1 MEMYK
6 CVNSVESESWSVLSF
21 WVSLIAQLVHPNS
34 IPGWRRSAGEGMGY
48 PLQYSW
54 ASLTLC
60 KPGILQARI
69 LEWLAFPF
77 SRGSSQPMDWTQ
89 ASCIAG
95 GFFTSWATRE
105 AQNTRVVACPFS
117 NDLPHPG
124 VKLGSSALQVDSL
137 PTELS
142 GKPFKQCWHST
153 NIV

>member
-1 MEMYK
+1 MCK
-6 CVNSVESESWSVLSF
+6 QCWKWKLISPVFLGFSDSSVGTPRFHSWMGK
-21 WVSLIAQLVHPNS
+21 IC
-34 IPGWRRSAGEGMGY
+34 WRRDRVPTPVFLGFPDS
-48 PLQYSW
+48 LQPWDS
-54 ASLTLC
+54 S
-60 KPGILQARI
+60 GRI

-77 SRGSSQPMDWTQ
+77 SRGSSQPRDWTQ

-105 AQNTRVVACPFS
+105 ARNTGVVAYPFS

-124 VKLGSSALQVDSL
+124 IKLGSSALQVDSL

-142 GKPFKQCWHST
+142 GKPFKQCWHSI